1 MSFNSWEFIFFL
13 AIVYLAYWAL
23 PWRRVQNIFL
33 LTASYYFYAAWD
45 WRFLSL
51 ILTSTIVDYICGLRI
66 RHGKSQRA
74 RSIWLTVS
82 MVANLGLLGFF
93 KYYGFFLSSL
103 EPILEGMGV
112 SARSLHLHIV
122 LPVGISFYTF
132 QTMSYT
138 IDIYRGELEPTADF
152 LDFALFVAFFPQ
164 LVAGP
169 IERAKNLLPQ
179 ILTPRSPDAE
189 SFKTGMWLI
198 LWGLWKKIVIAD
210 NMAYIADTIFLNTA
224 TATTAMMYLGVV
236 AFAWQVYCDFSAYSD
251 IARGSARLLGFELM
265 LNFDLPYFAVNPAD
279 LWRRW
284 HISLSTWLRDYLY
297 MPLGGNRVSTLRNAF
312 NLIFTMSLC
321 GLWHGAGWNFVG
333 WGVFNGVGLAVHQTI
348 KRVRGRSG
356 DRATGLHW
364 LLAVIGTFHFFLA
377 GLVIFR
383 CSRRVW
389 VDGRL
394 VDDSFAQLL
403 EVLTSFRNGW
413 GVDVRSLE
421 VLQSLSLFIVPMII
435 LEWFQLRKN
444 DHLFMFRMVRPARAA
459 FAGCALF
466 YWLIWGVQAGESFIY
481 FQF

>member
-1 MSFNSWEFIFFL
+1 MEFNSWEFILFL
-13 AIVYLAYWAL
+13 ILVYLVYWVL
-23 PWRRVQNIFL
+23 PSRRAQNIFL
-33 LTASYYFYAAWD
+33 LFGSYYFYAAWD
-45 WRFLSL
+45 WRFLS
-51 ILTSTIVDYICGLRI
+51 IIMTSTIVDYISGIRI
-66 RHGKSQRA
+66 HHTTSSRG
-74 RSIWLTVS
+74 RSLWLLLSV
-82 MVANLGLLGFF
+82 VVNLGLLGFF

-103 EPILEGMGV
+103 EPMLQAVGM
-112 SARSLHLHIV
+112 STHSLHLHIV

-138 IDIYRGELEPTADF
+138 IDIYRRQLEPTREF

-169 IERAKNLLPQ
+169 IERARNLLPQ
-179 ILTPRSPDAE
+179 ILASRSAD
-189 SFKTGMWLI
+189 SDGFKTGMWLI
-198 LWGLWKKIVIAD
+198 LWGLWKKIVVAD
-210 NMAYIADTIFLNTA
+210 NMAYIADTIFLNSA
-224 TATTAMMYLGVV
+224 TATTAMMYFGVV

-284 HISLSTWLRDYLY
+284 HISLSSWLRDYLY
-297 MPLGGNRVSTLRNAF
+297 LPLGGSQVSTLRNAF
-312 NLIFTMSLC
+312 NLTVTMGLC

-333 WGVFNGVGLAVHQTI
+333 WGVFNGIGLAAHQTL
-348 KRVRGRSG
+348 KRARGGSS
-356 DRATGLHW
+356 DRLTGLRW

-389 VDGRL
+389 DGGRL

-413 GVDVRSLE
+413 GFDAMSFE
-421 VLQSLSLFIVPMII
+421 VLQKLSLFVIPMIV
-435 LEWFQLRKN
+435 LEWFQLRRN
-444 DHLFMFRMVRPARAA
+444 DHLFMFQMVPPARAA
-459 FAGCALF
+459 FAGSLLF
-466 YWLIWGVQAGESFIY
+466 YWLNWGVQAGDSFVY